1 MRSRMLIVALLIA
14 TSLGLG
20 PLARA
25 EEDPLNLQVAGY
37 ERLAAGAKFS
47 IEPTENTELSS
58 DVMARLKEALT
69 RHGFAYGKSSH
80 LVMTVAADRV
90 GGERPPAATFDQ
102 STAQFHL
109 SMGDNK
115 PPLSAQIGRQYRISV
130 DLYDRLSGRYLWRAQ
145 ITDLKPDANPLAAS
159 KPMVEQLVKAM
170 ALWAGPGH

>member
-20 PLARA
+20 LRARA

-47 IEPTENTELSS
+47 VEGAENTELSS
-58 DVMARLKEALT
+58 YVLARLKEALA
-69 RHGFAYGKSSH
+69 RHGFTYGKSSR
-80 LVMTVAADRV
+80 LVMTVAAEKI
-90 GGERPPAATFDQ
+90 GGERPPTASFDQ

-109 SMGDNK
+109 SMGDSQ
-115 PPLSAQIGRQYRISV
+115 PPLNAQIGRQYRISI

-145 ITDLKPDANPLAAS
+145 ITDLKPDADPLAAS